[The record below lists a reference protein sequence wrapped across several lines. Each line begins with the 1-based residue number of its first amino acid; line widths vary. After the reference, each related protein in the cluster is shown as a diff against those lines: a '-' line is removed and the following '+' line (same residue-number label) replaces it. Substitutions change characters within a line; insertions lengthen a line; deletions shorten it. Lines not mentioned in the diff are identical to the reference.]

1 MLSTDAGQVSNTVY
15 QNVFALRKL
24 LGAYEAKLT
33 NKSCEH
39 FLAAI
44 TLIINAVEE
53 FHSDSAAH
61 IKSQFPDNK
70 EKADEHL
77 RTNSLI
83 AVRIL
88 SNIHQNQLPLLAAA
102 ADHSAYPLLPIL
114 KRAIKLVGAQST
126 GIELGLVPRFEY
138 TYGFTGFFEFA
149 KKEIAKL
156 PYPDQKKK
164 ELRLAQAE
172 QLPTYTAFISF
183 PIVDQSSYLRLSVL
197 THELA
202 HLVDYIQHLYRAV
215 MPHKLDQAS
224 FDALVKSTERSVIP
238 LGMPE
243 KDQLALELPSH
254 DEIEALCHEK
264 CVSLVRAWLRE
275 IIADVLAI
283 RALGPA
289 YLFSF
294 VEFLSHAGLTNEP
307 DTEHPAP
314 AKRIEIM
321 IGEMEEMKYFT
332 SGHGVRDELDAFKER
347 ALREAAG
354 TQYAGETLVADQ
366 TIKKNLE
373 NILLPLRKLVGD
385 SAFTASKYALEV
397 PAAVAKLSNGIAPIE
412 KGSGDLAP
420 FSAVVILNAG
430 WETYRQRF
438 VDFRTLFVSAL
449 KDTEVVLNLNH
460 LIFKAL
466 EGSELVR
473 SWKELK

>member
-1 MLSTDAGQVSNTVY
+1 
-15 QNVFALRKL
+15 
-24 LGAYEAKLT
+24 
-33 NKSCEH
+33 
-39 FLAAI
+39 
-44 TLIINAVEE
+44 
-53 FHSDSAAH
+53 
-61 IKSQFPDNK
+61 
-70 EKADEHL
+70 
-77 RTNSLI
+77 
-83 AVRIL
+83 
-88 SNIHQNQLPLLAAA
+88 
-102 ADHSAYPLLPIL
+102 
-114 KRAIKLVGAQST
+114 
-126 GIELGLVPRFEY
+126 
-138 TYGFTGFFEFA
+138 
-149 KKEIAKL
+149 
-156 PYPDQKKK
+156 
-164 ELRLAQAE
+164 
-172 QLPTYTAFISF
+172 
-183 PIVDQSSYLRLSVL
+183 
-197 THELA
+197 
-202 HLVDYIQHLYRAV
+202 
-215 MPHKLDQAS
+215 
-224 FDALVKSTERSVIP
+224 
-238 LGMPE
+238 
-243 KDQLALELPSH
+243 
-254 DEIEALCHEK
+254 
-264 CVSLVRAWLRE
+264 
-275 IIADVLAI
+275 
-283 RALGPA
+283 
-289 YLFSF
+289 
-294 VEFLSHAGLTNEP
+294 
-307 DTEHPAP
+307 
-314 AKRIEIM
+314 M